1 MLRLFPYYVRYF
13 SIKQAAKPPI
23 TFTNTINLPKTKFAN
38 RLSAAKRLETE
49 HRLVEGIFSE
59 AYSYQETHNN
69 EPAFVLHDGPPYANG
84 DLHMGHAVNK
94 ILKDITIRR
103 YVTLGQKV
111 HYIPGWDCHGLPIEL
126 KATTCNKNNEE
137 NTQNQNALSIRK
149 KSRDFALKAIQRQ
162 KDEFR
167 SWGILSDWLSEENT
181 YLTMRSDFIVN
192 QLKMFLDFYERG
204 LVYRDLKPVYWSPS
218 SRSALAEA
226 ELEYDTNFVSP
237 SVYVRFLLTNTPCT
251 SKEYPNTSVYALVWT
266 TTPWTLPS
274 NQGICYNSSLEYS
287 LVTLHN
293 SSDKSSYLIATS
305 LLQNFSDIT
314 GCTYEVLETLRGTE
328 LSNCTY
334 QHPFNEDQR
343 SLPFYNAAHVQETKG
358 TGLVHTAPAHG
369 PEDFL
374 IGLENKLPVIC
385 LVDEEGVFSSDAPS
399 LLRGKAVLGEGNQL
413 VLQAIKKDVI
423 HSGKL
428 IHSYPID
435 WRTKQ
440 PVIIRASAQ
449 WFMNTEVLKER
460 AIEEISNIK
469 VYPRI
474 QADASRKTLMS
485 QVQRRP
491 YWCISRQRVWGVPI
505 PVFYERS
512 TKKIFL
518 NKTAIEHICKLIEN
532 EGNIDFWWSKNV
544 EELLPA
550 AIMDQLNMRSDDLEK
565 SVDIF
570 DIWFDSGS
578 TWSSVLKDEKV
589 ADVYLEGYDQFSGWF
604 QSSLLTSIAARDKAP
619 YKSIFVHGFA
629 VDDKG
634 RKMSKSL
641 GNVISPNDVIKKY
654 GVDVLRWWVA
664 SHGAQNMSITVSEK
678 LMQQSA
684 DSVSKVRAIL
694 RYLNGVVGEKKEED
708 NINVPEKEKL
718 CLNSYLLNALITYDN
733 EITQLYNACEYNR
746 VVTTVQNFVTNQIS
760 AIYVH
765 TIKDRLYCGD
775 DADLKNIRLTLLNC
789 YKILCKTLWP
799 LTPFLVE
806 ESWGFYDA
814 KSAFHQQKIA
824 SNPVWKDTVAERAI
838 NVALEVKRLI
848 NQQAGN
854 TYTFNLA
861 VEILYN
867 ESSEKMQLLRTL
879 QKGEPNIIVSDS
891 ELCELLQVQSVTLR
905 PSNSS
910 DMINVKVEKLNLK
923 LCARCR
929 RFAVDSVDC
938 VCTRCVHILSNK

>member
-374 IGLENKLPVIC
+374 IGLENKLPV
-385 LVDEEGVFSSDAPS
+385 
-399 LLRGKAVLGEGNQL
+399 
-413 VLQAIKKDVI
+413 
-423 HSGKL
+423 
-428 IHSYPID
+428 
-435 WRTKQ
+435 
-440 PVIIRASAQ
+440 
-449 WFMNTEVLKER
+449 
-460 AIEEISNIK
+460 ISNIK